1 MDSGYHTS
9 DSDDDFCPEQFR
21 VVRRRPCRPETDQR
35 GPAADAVY
43 LPTPTMAALS
53 PEPDH
58 PSRPL
63 SEDAQSQP
71 RPGTDEQGAHPV
83 DAPMA
88 VERRSPDPPPRSES
102 ESGALR
108 RRQPTRCQALTL
120 RLPPYTV
127 ESVFDKYS
135 KRRGAL
141 IRALTEGSRDEHQPP
156 TSVHM
161 SFSII
166 FF

>member
-1 MDSGYHTS
+1 M
-9 DSDDDFCPEQFR
+9 
-21 VVRRRPCRPETDQR
+21 
-35 GPAADAVY
+35 
-43 LPTPTMAALS
+43 
-53 PEPDH
+53 
-58 PSRPL
+58 
-63 SEDAQSQP
+63 
-71 RPGTDEQGAHPV
+71 

-141 IRALTEGSRDEHQPP
+141 IRALTEGSRRASASDICAY
-156 TSVHM
+156 V
-161 SFSII
+161 FLDYILLVLG
-166 FF
+166 F